1 MLDLTPKSL
10 KGGIRK
16 RQLINENI
24 YNQIIHEMKTTLEKE
39 EKRNAEKSGGQS
51 PQEINL
57 VRTKRE
63 NN

>member
-1 MLDLTPKSL
+1 
-10 KGGIRK
+10 
-16 RQLINENI
+16 
-24 YNQIIHEMKTTLEKE
+24 MKTTLEKE
-39 EKRNAEKSGGQS
+39 KKRNAEKSGGQS

>member
-24 YNQIIHEMKTTLEKE
+24 YNLIIHEMKTTLKI
-39 EKRNAEKSGGQS
+39 NAEKSGTTK

-57 VRTKRE
+57 VRIKRE

>member
-10 KGGIRK
+10 KRRDKETPINKREYLQPNNSRNEDHTKRRK
-16 RQLINENI
+16 
-24 YNQIIHEMKTTLEKE
+24 
-39 EKRNAEKSGGQS
+39 NAEKSGGQS